1 MGNRRGLMLITQHQ
15 ASPSA
20 RPPPP
25 RARGRGLALRWHWQ
39 VRVVRARGQA
49 SRRELAPHS
58 ALVPSSPCLPCP
70 ESRASSVRS
79 SRPVVL
85 RRSSATLPRADSQQR
100 AASATTTTCRHLGH
114 RAGPRHL
121 SSSSAR
127 EPGAVGLRLR
137 LSESRFRAYRGAWW
151 DGGPPSAT
159 QASANAR
166 GQRPSHIMTTSHFA
180 CPRTQFKHNHK
191 PTTS

>member
-1 MGNRRGLMLITQHQ
+1 MGNRRGLMLSVSSPQHQ

-25 RARGRGLALRWHWQ
+25 RARGRGLALRWHSWQ

-121 SSSSAR
+121 SSSSTSP
-127 EPGAVGLRLR
+127 EQLDCVCD
-137 LSESRFRAYRGAWW
+137 SQSRDFAHIAAHGGTGDHRRRPKRRPTRG
-151 DGGPPSAT
+151 GNGH
-159 QASANAR
+159 R
-166 GQRPSHIMTTSHFA
+166 TS
-180 CPRTQFKHNHK
+180 
-191 PTTS
+191 